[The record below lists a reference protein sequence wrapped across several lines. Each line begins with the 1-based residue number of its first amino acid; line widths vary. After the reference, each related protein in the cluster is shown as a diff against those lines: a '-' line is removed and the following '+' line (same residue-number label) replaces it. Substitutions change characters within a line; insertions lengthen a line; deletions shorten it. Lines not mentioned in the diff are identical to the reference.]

1 MSFFGGFMDT
11 FFPGAALNHEIKK
24 QRLARMRSL
33 YSGYSN
39 NDNFEATAGG
49 RTQHDFLNPHT
60 DADSAIAGN
69 NDKLRRHV
77 RQLEYNNGDIAGPIQ
92 RFANYIIG
100 SGLRFQAR
108 VTADKKYTHMINV
121 PRISET
127 TAEGYNFWLEKRIK
141 IWNKQADVHLMM
153 TGHEM
158 QRLIQMTLIRDGE
171 AIIIGRK
178 SRRPARLIPYCQEI
192 VEIDRLQTPPGLI
205 ADPRVRNGIRYDEEG
220 VPETYYI
227 LKHHPG
233 NTIQPHFKFDDFE
246 EVPAWN
252 KNGTKKVLHLFEILR
267 PEQTRG
273 FTWLAAGLK
282 DIQNTVRYKDAE
294 LVAAL
299 EDACMTGIVKST
311 APQTFQNNYTKTGAR
326 PNGAE
331 KRINRFA
338 PNKWHYLNP
347 YEDVEIRGPSRP
359 NDHFD
364 EIINAFS
371 RGPANALNI
380 PPEVWT
386 QNWRDLNYSNART
399 ILISFYQVCRIKQKY
414 FVDHYSFPTHENVVP
429 YMVAGGHVL
438 APAFDRR
445 REDYLAA
452 EYIPPARDWV
462 DPKKE
467 AEGKTIDI
475 ANLTETGHSVCA
487 SLGKDYDENLEIR
500 AKELKR
506 IKEYEEEYGISFSRD
521 GIDSALKKND
531 SAEEEE
537 EEEKEE
543 EKATSGK
550 KAKVIKLKK

>member
-1 MSFFGGFMDT
+1 MSFFSGLIDNL
-11 FFPGAALNHEIKK
+11 FPGVALNHEIKK
-24 QRLARMRSL
+24 QRLARMRNL
-33 YSGYSN
+33 YSGYNN

-108 VTADKKYTHMINV
+108 VSADKKYVRMMNI
-121 PRISET
+121 PRITEA
-127 TAEGYNFWLEKRIK
+127 TAEGFNFWIEKRMK
-141 IWNKQADVHLMM
+141 VWNKQADVCLLM

-171 AIIIGRK
+171 ALIIGRK
-178 SRRPARLIPYCQEI
+178 SRRPGRLIPYCQEI
-192 VEIDRLQTPPGLI
+192 VEIDRLQTPLGLI
-205 ADPRVRNGIRYDEEG
+205 ADPQVRNGIRYDGEG
-220 VPETYYI
+220 VPEIYYI
-227 LKHHPG
+227 LKYHPG
-233 NTIQPHFKFDDFE
+233 NITQPRFKIDDFE

-252 KNGTKKVLHLFEILR
+252 PNGTKKVMHLFEILR

-294 LVAAL
+294 LVASL
-299 EDACMTGIVKST
+299 EDACMTGIVKTT
-311 APQTFQNNYTKTGAR
+311 APQAFQSNYTKAGA
-326 PNGAE
+326 GAKGVE
-331 KRINRFA
+331 KRISGFA
-338 PNKWHYLNP
+338 PNKVHYLNL
-347 YEDVEIRGPSRP
+347 YEDVDIHRPQRP
-359 NDHFD
+359 NDKFD

-399 ILISFYQVCRIKQKY
+399 ILISFYAVCRIKQQY
-414 FVDHYSFPTHENVVP
+414 FVDHYSFPTHENIVP
-429 YMVAGGHVL
+429 DMVATGNVL
-438 APAFDRR
+438 APAFDQR
-445 REDYLAA
+445 REDYLAS

-467 AEGKTIDI
+467 AEGKAIDI
-475 ANLTETGHSVCA
+475 ENMTETGHSVCA
-487 SLGKDYDENLEIR
+487 ALGRDYDDNLEIR
-500 AKELKR
+500 TKEL
-506 IKEYEEEYGISFSRD
+506 IQEKEREEKHGISFHRTKIGPTQNPKED
-521 GIDSALKKND
+521 P
-531 SAEEEE
+531 E

-543 EKATSGK
+543 PASGK

>member
-1 MSFFGGFMDT
+1 MSFLSELIDN

-24 QRLARMRSL
+24 QRLSRMRNL
-33 YSGYSN
+33 YSSYSN

-77 RQLEYNNGDIAGPIQ
+77 RQHEYNNGDIAGPIQ

-108 VTADKKYTHMINV
+108 VAADKKYVRMMNV

-127 TAEGYNFWLEKRIK
+127 TAEGFNFWMEKRMK
-141 IWNKQADVHLMM
+141 VWNKQADVHLLL
-153 TGHEM
+153 TGNEM

-171 AIIIGRK
+171 ALIIGRK
-178 SRRPARLIPYCQEI
+178 SRRPGRLIPYCQEI

-205 ADPRVRNGIRYDEEG
+205 GDIKVRNGIRYDVEG
-220 VPETYYI
+220 VPEIYYI
-227 LKHHPG
+227 LKYHPG
-233 NTIQPHFKFDDFE
+233 NTIHPNFKFDDFE

-252 KNGTKKVLHLFEILR
+252 PNGTKKVIHLFEILR

-282 DIQNTVRYKDAE
+282 DIQNTMRYKDAE
-294 LVAAL
+294 MVAAL
-299 EDACMTGIVKST
+299 EDACMTGIVKT
-311 APQTFQNNYTKTGAR
+311 AASQTFQANYTKVGTSA
-326 PNGAE
+326 NGTE
-331 KRINRFA
+331 KRITGFA

-347 YEDVEIRGPSRP
+347 YEDVDIRGPSRP
-359 NDHFD
+359 NDKFD

-399 ILISFYQVCRIKQKY
+399 ILISFYSVCRIKQQY
-414 FVDHYSFPTHENVVP
+414 FVDHYSFPTHENIVP
-429 YMVAGGHVL
+429 DMVATGNVL
-438 APAFDRR
+438 APAFDQR
-445 REDYLAA
+445 REDYLAS
-452 EYIPPARDWV
+452 EYIPPAREWV

-487 SLGKDYDENLEIR
+487 AQGKDYDENLETR

-506 IKEYEEEYGISFSRD
+506 IKELEEKYDISFAPPSPPQ
-521 GIDSALKKND
+521 KTKEET
-531 SAEEEE
+531 EEEE
-537 EEEKEE
+537 EEEP
-543 EKATSGK
+543 ASGK
-550 KAKVIKLKK
+550 KKAKIIKLKK